1 MAPSRLYARIQIFPS
16 KKVDLILADN
26 ILVCVAWPYTN
37 GFLHLGHLAGTYIP
51 ADIFA
56 RFHRLKGNNVL
67 MVSGS
72 DQHGTPVTIR
82 AEEEGKT
89 PQEIVD
95 EYRPGQLQAWEQLGI
110 SFDLFTTTGT
120 ENHKETVHD
129 IFVTLLDK
137 GLLFTRTTTQLF
149 DTQAM
154 RFLPDRYVEGKC
166 PNCQFERARGDQCD
180 HCGKPMDPLELI
192 NPSSR
197 LSGSKPEPRE
207 TEHFFLKL
215 SALQDQLHDWVKQ
228 QTHWRPNVRNFTLGY
243 LDEGLHDRA
252 ITRDITWGI
261 PIPLPD
267 YDGKRIYVW
276 FEAVIG
282 YLSASKEWAQNRG
295 TPDAWKDWW
304 SDPSAKAYYFLGK
317 DNIPFHTIIWPGIL
331 MGYDHTLNLPYD
343 VPANE
348 YMNLGTGKFSK
359 SEGRAVWVPDYL
371 ERYDPDPL
379 RYFIASNMP
388 ESADTEFTWAEF
400 VRRNNDELVA
410 TYGNLVHRV
419 LSFIQRYFDGTVPH
433 PETLTA
439 EDNFL
444 LSEIDR
450 TLEKVGHELA
460 TCHFREAL
468 RSILALAQNA
478 NRYLDSQAPWRTR
491 RDNPTRAG
499 TSLYVTLCA
508 ISGLKTL
515 TAPYVPFSAEKLHQ
529 YLGLPGTIQQH
540 GWSVQRPTPGQAL
553 PVPQALFTKLDDS
566 LIEAEEQHMANG

>member
-1 MAPSRLYARIQIFPS
+1 
-16 KKVDLILADN
+16 LILADS

-120 ENHKETVHD
+120 ANHKETVHD

-215 SALQDQLHDWVKQ
+215 SALQDQLQDWVKQ

-252 ITRDITWGI
+252 ITRDITWGV

-304 SDPSAKAYYFLGK
+304 ADPSAKAYYFLGK

-331 MGYDHTLNLPYD
+331 IGYDQTLNLPYD

-433 PETLTA
+433 PDTLIA

-450 TLEKVGHELA
+450 TLEKVGDELA

-468 RSILALAQNA
+468 RNILSLAQNA
-478 NRYLDSQAPWRTR
+478 NRYLDNQAPWRTR

-499 TSLYVTLCA
+499 TSLYITLCA

-515 TAPYVPFSAEKLHQ
+515 TAPYIPFSAEKLHQ
-529 YLGLPGTIQQH
+529 YLGLPGTVEQH
-540 GWSVQRPTPGQAL
+540 GWTVQRPTPGQTL
-553 PVPQALFTKLDDS
+553 PTPQALFTKLDDS
-566 LIEAEEQHMANG
+566 LIEAEEQRMASG